1 MTYSLTIF
9 NSIFD
14 NKTEK
19 RMDFD
24 NWPSFERLLYQLSK
38 QPGRKP
44 KRGERGKKASALISP
59 AIYTEGTTRANAN
72 VLEWAGWAA
81 LDVDRADK
89 PLDEMLEP
97 YRPYYFVCYS
107 TASSTEEKP
116 KFRVV
121 FPLTSPV
128 KNKEIRHFW
137 YALNKHFGG
146 MADEQTKDLSRMYYV
161 PAQYPNAHNF
171 IFTNV
176 GKWMN
181 PFDLM
186 AQYPYV
192 DKQGKSFMDR
202 LPESIQK
209 AILEMEKE
217 KMTNHSITWSTYRD
231 CPFVNKK
238 MVNQYRIIANTDGS
252 GRYLMIYKIMTSI
265 ACNAIRQ
272 KYPISST
279 EIAELIRQLDA
290 ESSRIYQNRPLKVE
304 AERAIEYAYRTV
316 SS

>member
-19 RMDFD
+19 RMDFAD
-24 NWPSFERLLYQLSK
+24 WTSFEKLLYQLSK

-44 KRGERGKKASALISP
+44 KKGERSKKASPLISP
-59 AIYTEGTTRANAN
+59 AVYTVNTTRANAN
-72 VLEWAGWAA
+72 VVEWAGWAA

-89 PLDEMLEP
+89 SLDEMLEP
-97 YRPYYFVCYS
+97 YRPFYFVCYS

-121 FPLTSPV
+121 FPLESPV
-128 KNKEIRHFW
+128 GNKDIRHFW

-171 IFTNV
+171 IFTNP
-176 GKWMN
+176 GKFMN
-181 PFDLM
+181 PHELM
-186 AQYPYV
+186 SFYPYV
-192 DKQGKSFMDR
+192 NKQGKSFMER
-202 LPESIQK
+202 LPDSIQK

-217 KMTNHSITWSTYRD
+217 KMTNHDVSWTSYRD
-231 CPFVNKK
+231 CPFMNRKL
-238 MVNQYRIIANTDGS
+238 VNQYRTIANTDGS

-265 ACNAIRQ
+265 ACNAVRQ
-272 KYPISST
+272 KYPISSG
-279 EIAELIRQLDA
+279 EVAELVRQLDA
-290 ESSRIYQNRPLKVE
+290 ETSRIYQNRPLKTE
-304 AERAIEYAYRTV
+304 AERAIEYAYRTAHQ
-316 SS
+316 